1 MILER
6 GKGDNGFDRDRQD
19 TQDDRCSQSC
29 ISCTTLRSSS
39 LRSTSASLSNVVPL
53 SGRRGFTLIEVL
65 IAVGV
70 FTVAFGGVFALL
82 ATGAESRRRAED
94 GTEASLIATSLVAE
108 ARARFR
114 GDGPL
119 QPVSGRPWPTNPRYT
134 FDLDY
139 IQLDKA
145 GDEVFMRVRVRWLR
159 GGSTR
164 SIDFDTIL
172 LRKLD

>member
-1 MILER
+1 M
-6 GKGDNGFDRDRQD
+6 
-19 TQDDRCSQSC
+19 
-29 ISCTTLRSSS
+29 
-39 LRSTSASLSNVVPL
+39 A
-53 SGRRGFTLIEVL
+53 RRGFTLVEVL

-70 FTVAFGGVFALL
+70 FTVAFGGVFAVL
-82 ATGAESRRRAED
+82 AAGAESRRRAED

-114 GDGPL
+114 EPGPL
-119 QPVSGRPWPTNPRYT
+119 PTVSGRPWPTNPRYA
-134 FDLDY
+134 FSLDY

-159 GGSTR
+159 GGSGR
-164 SIDFDTIL
+164 HLDFDTIL